1 MIPTPTPFRIELA
14 ARTIPRVLA
23 VVVACLLVIHLGF
36 QTLVHRGVDLPWD
49 LHMLWNVDEEPT
61 VPTWYSSVALA
72 FATLLL
78 RIIAGAE
85 KRAGGRD
92 AGYWLG
98 LTIGF
103 GILSLD
109 EVAALHELANTFM
122 PIEWTIPGAF
132 VALGVGAIYIPFL
145 GRLPAAFRNRF
156 LIAGAVFLSGA
167 LVVEHLT
174 GPDYF
179 KYSMESM
186 PYVLMSS
193 LEEGLEMYGVVLWIR
208 ALLLYM
214 EERARLAPGTVV
226 PVDVGVSGS

>member
-1 MIPTPTPFRIELA
+1 MSGSPFRLELH
-14 ARTIPRVLA
+14 ARSTAWSLVI
-23 VVVACLLVIHLGF
+23 VVACLLFIHLGL
-36 QTLVHRGVDLPWD
+36 QTLVHRGVDMPWD

-61 VPTWYSSVALA
+61 VPTWYSSLALG

-78 RIIAGAE
+78 ATIAGAE
-85 KRAGGRD
+85 RRAGGRD
-92 AGYWLG
+92 ARYWTG

-103 GILSLD
+103 AILSLD

-122 PIEWTIPGAF
+122 PIEWTIPGAI
-132 VALGVGAIYIPFL
+132 VALVVAALYVPFL
-145 GRLPAAFRNRF
+145 RRLPAVFRVRF
-156 LIAGAVFLSGA
+156 LLAGAVFLAGA

-174 GPDYF
+174 GPHYF

-186 PYVLMSS
+186 PYALMAS

-214 EERARLAPGTVV
+214 EERARLAPGE
-226 PVDVGVSGS
+226 PVEVSVSPS